1 MPVTSSHRSVLI
13 VVVATASLLLAGL
26 FLVVT
31 PGDSSASQPAD
42 CPEGFTRSIDG
53 TECLQDT
60 APPADAGQ
68 PDDSQPND
76 NVTTTTSCLQ
86 GVLSSDGL
94 HCVVPRLDA
103 APAPAVAPADTQAA
117 PIPSFTG

>member
-1 MPVTSSHRSVLI
+1 MPVTSSQRSLLIAVL
-13 VVVATASLLLAGL
+13 ATASLLLAGL

-31 PGDSSASQPAD
+31 PGDSSASQPAE

-53 TECLQDT
+53 TECLQDA

-68 PDDSQPND
+68 PDD

-94 HCVVPRLDA
+94 YCVVPRLDA
-103 APAPAVAPADTQAA
+103 APAPAGAPAETQAA